1 MIQKLTT
8 TIVILFLTVSSVF
21 ALADKELT
29 VKISS
34 DSESPDFSLVTSD
47 TLSHQTLLKSA
58 DFTSDIERPL
68 RARLHQNYPNP
79 FNPVTTISFQLDRP
93 REVRLDI
100 YDQLGRR
107 VDRILNN
114 TQPAGLHAFQYDA
127 SHLNSGV
134 YMYRMEVLGAEG
146 VQNEVFTRKFTLI
159 K

>member
-1 MIQKLTT
+1 MIQKITT
-8 TIVILFLTVSSVF
+8 TIVILFFTVTSVF
-21 ALADKELT
+21 AIAETDIIP
-29 VKISS
+29 VMSS
-34 DSESPDFSLVTSD
+34 DRESPDFSLAASD
-47 TLSHQTLLKSA
+47 TLSHETLLKSA
-58 DFTSDIERPL
+58 EFTSDVERPL

-107 VDRILNN
+107 VDQVLDR
-114 TQPAGLHAFQYDA
+114 TQPAGLHALQYDA

-134 YMYRMEVLGAEG
+134 YMYRMEILGSEG
-146 VQNEVFTRKFTLI
+146 TRNEVFTRKFTLI